1 MKSKAKQMV
10 AVAVTSV
17 ALIIASPSAASAVDG
32 PSTPS
37 GGGSPGGTSG
47 STAGGTPTTYP
58 PSPATPQVPV
68 LSSVAPGPVAPI
80 AVSTPAADSAP
91 ATTTPV
97 AEQAVFALAATSPE
111 TAVALSVRMND
122 PVLLSTKVLYLPGTS
137 VLMGATLGISIAPPK
152 FTTQDADIA
161 SESAR
166 LTPTQVLLEQAG
178 VKTLRPC
185 SSCPPLQVLQL
196 LRSRRQT
203 LTYLPLGKAV
213 IQKGGRVTLPLL
225 KLTRPGRYVIRL
237 TSSAGKRFYLN
248 VKATP

>member
-1 MKSKAKQMV
+1 
-10 AVAVTSV
+10 
-17 ALIIASPSAASAVDG
+17 
-32 PSTPS
+32 
-37 GGGSPGGTSG
+37 
-47 STAGGTPTTYP
+47 
-58 PSPATPQVPV
+58 
-68 LSSVAPGPVAPI
+68 
-80 AVSTPAADSAP
+80 
-91 ATTTPV
+91 
-97 AEQAVFALAATSPE
+97 
-111 TAVALSVRMND
+111 MND

-152 FTTQDADIA
+152 FTTQDSHIA
-161 SESAR
+161 ISLLPNEYYRALNQSGV
-166 LTPTQVLLEQAG
+166 QVLSFSEQ
-178 VKTLRPC
+178 
-185 SSCPPLQVLQL
+185 PPQNLLSI